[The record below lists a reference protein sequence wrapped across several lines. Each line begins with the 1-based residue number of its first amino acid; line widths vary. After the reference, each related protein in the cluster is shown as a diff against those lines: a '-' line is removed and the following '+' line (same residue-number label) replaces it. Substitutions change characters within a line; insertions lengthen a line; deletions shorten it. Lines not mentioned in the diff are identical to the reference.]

1 MVHLVVTV
9 MAGAIAGFQI
19 GLART
24 LRKIK
29 NTGATSEETAKT
41 ASELGLRSDD
51 LKRLKRW
58 VKETSDGR
66 FYVECNDK
74 KHC

>member
-1 MVHLVVTV
+1 
-9 MAGAIAGFQI
+9 MAGAIAGSQI

-29 NTGATSEETAKT
+29 NAGATSEETAKT
-41 ASELGLRSDD
+41 ASELCLRSDD

-58 VKETSDGR
+58 IKETSDGR
-66 FYVECNDK
+66 FYVECKDG